1 LGVVTPVP
9 VNKIL
14 ESEGTM
20 IEVKDLLGPMR
31 VPFLILAPVC
41 VFLGIG
47 TAQWVSGG
55 LNLLHI
61 VLVLVG
67 AVTAHISVNALNE
80 YFDYKSLLDT
90 RTERTPFSGGSGT
103 LPDKPEVAL
112 YALWTGIVSLVI
124 TVMIGVYFLTLR
136 GFDLLPLGLLGV
148 ILIIFY
154 TVWITRLPLLCLF
167 APGIGFGPVMVA
179 GTNYALTGTYSLEAW
194 VASLVPFFLVSNLLL
209 LNQFPDVEADRD
221 VGRRHYPIVIG
232 RRKSA
237 RIYSAF
243 LLLTYASIVLAVL
256 YGLLPAWSLLGLL
269 TVVLAWRAI
278 QGAMRFADDTAALV
292 PVLGVN
298 VQITLLTPTLVAVG
312 LLLGS
317 I

>member
-1 LGVVTPVP
+1 
-9 VNKIL
+9 
-14 ESEGTM
+14 M
-20 IEVKDLLGPMR
+20 IKVKDLLGPMR

-47 TAQWVSGG
+47 TAVWDSSG
-55 LNLLHI
+55 LKVLHVI
-61 VLVLVG
+61 LALVG

-80 YFDYKSLLDT
+80 YFDFKSRLDT
-90 RTERTPFSGGSGT
+90 KTERTPFSGGSGT

-112 YALWTGIVSLVI
+112 YALWTGIVSLAI
-124 TVMIGVYFLTLR
+124 TMLIGVYFLTVR
-136 GFDLLPLGLLGV
+136 GLALLPLGLLGV
-148 ILIIFY
+148 LLIVVY
-154 TVWITRLPLLCLF
+154 TVWITRFPLLCLF
-167 APGIGFGPVMVA
+167 APGIGFGPVMVV
-179 GTNYALTGTYSLEAW
+179 GTHYALTGTYSLEAW
-194 VASLVPFFLVSNLLL
+194 AASLVPFFLVSNLLL

-232 RRKSA
+232 RRKSV
-237 RIYSAF
+237 RIYSVF
-243 LLLTYASIVLAVL
+243 LLLTYISVVLSVL

-269 TVVLAWRAI
+269 TAALAWRAI
-278 QGAMRFADDTAALV
+278 QGAEQFADEIEALI
-292 PVLGVN
+292 PFMGVN

>member
-1 LGVVTPVP
+1 MT
-9 VNKIL
+9 
-14 ESEGTM
+14 
-20 IEVKDLLGPMR
+20 EVKDLLGPMR

-41 VFLGIG
+41 VLLGIG
-47 TAQWVSGG
+47 TAAWVSGG
-55 LNLLHI
+55 LNVLHI

-90 RTERTPFSGGSGT
+90 KTERTPFSGGSGT
-103 LPDKPEVAL
+103 LPNKPEIAL
-112 YALWTGIVSLVI
+112 YALWTGIVSLGI
-124 TVMIGVYFLTLR
+124 TMLIGVYFLIVR
-136 GFDLLPLGLLGV
+136 GLALLPLGLLGIV
-148 ILIIFY
+148 LIVLY
-154 TVWITRLPLLCLF
+154 TVWITRFSLLCLF
-167 APGIGFGPVMVA
+167 APGVGFGPVMVA
-179 GTNYALTGTYSLEAW
+179 GTHYALTGTYSLEAW
-194 VASLVPFFLVSNLLL
+194 LASLVPFFLVSNLLL
-209 LNQFPDVEADRD
+209 LNQFPDVEADRG

-232 RRKSA
+232 RRKSV

-243 LLLTYASIVLAVL
+243 LLMTYASIVLAVL
-256 YGLLPAWSLLGLL
+256 YGMLPVWSLLGLL
-269 TVVLAWRAI
+269 TVPLAWRAI
-278 QGAMRFADDTAALV
+278 QGAMQFADDIESLV

>member
-1 LGVVTPVP
+1 MA
-9 VNKIL
+9 N
-14 ESEGTM
+14 
-20 IEVKDLLGPMR
+20 
-31 VPFLILAPVC
+31 
-41 VFLGIG
+41 
-47 TAQWVSGG
+47 
-55 LNLLHI
+55 
-61 VLVLVG
+61 
-67 AVTAHISVNALNE
+67 ISVNALNE
-80 YFDYKSLLDT
+80 YLDYKSLLDT
-90 RTERTPFSGGSGT
+90 KTERTPFSGGSGT
-103 LPDKPEVAL
+103 LPHKPEVAL
-112 YALWTGIVSLVI
+112 YAFWTGIVSMAI
-124 TVMIGVYFLTLR
+124 TILIGVYFLTVR
-136 GFDLLPLGLLGV
+136 GLTLLPLGLLGIV
-148 ILIIFY
+148 LIVFY
-154 TVWITRLPLLCLF
+154 TTWITRFPLLCLF
-167 APGIGFGPVMVA
+167 APGIGFGPLMVV
-179 GTNYALTGTYSLEAW
+179 GTHFALTGTYSLEAW

>member
-1 LGVVTPVP
+1 MT
-9 VNKIL
+9 
-14 ESEGTM
+14 
-20 IEVKDLLGPMR
+20 EVKDLLGPMR

-41 VFLGIG
+41 VLLGIG
-47 TAQWVSGG
+47 TAAWVSGG
-55 LNLLHI
+55 LNVLHI

-90 RTERTPFSGGSGT
+90 KTERTPFSGGSGT
-103 LPDKPEVAL
+103 LPNKPEIAL
-112 YALWTGIVSLVI
+112 YALWTGIVSLGI
-124 TVMIGVYFLTLR
+124 TMLIGVYFLIVR
-136 GFDLLPLGLLGV
+136 GLALLPLGLLGIV
-148 ILIIFY
+148 LIVLY
-154 TVWITRLPLLCLF
+154 TVWITRFSLLCLF
-167 APGIGFGPVMVA
+167 APGVGFGPVMVA
-179 GTNYALTGTYSLEAW
+179 GTHYALTGTYSLEAW
-194 VASLVPFFLVSNLLL
+194 LASLVPFFLVSNLLL
-209 LNQFPDVEADRD
+209 LNQFPDVEADRG

-232 RRKSA
+232 RRKSV

-243 LLLTYASIVLAVL
+243 LLVTYASIVLAVL
-256 YGLLPAWSLLGLL
+256 YGLLPVWSLLGLL
-269 TVVLAWRAI
+269 TVPLAWRAI
-278 QGAMRFADDTAALV
+278 QGAMQFADDIESLV

>member
-1 LGVVTPVP
+1 
-9 VNKIL
+9 
-14 ESEGTM
+14 M

-31 VPFLILAPVC
+31 VPFLLLDPAC
-41 VFLGIG
+41 VFVGLG
-47 TAQWVSGG
+47 TAIWTSGSVS
-55 LNLLHI
+55 
-61 VLVLVG
+61 VLYAVLTFVG
-67 AVTAHISVNALNE
+67 AIMANISVNALNE
-80 YFDYKSLLDT
+80 YLDYKSLLDT
-90 RTERTPFSGGSGT
+90 KTERTPFSGGSGT
-103 LPDKPEVAL
+103 LPHKPEVAL
-112 YALWTGIVSLVI
+112 YAFWTGIVSMAI
-124 TVMIGVYFLTLR
+124 TILIGVYFLTVR
-136 GFDLLPLGLLGV
+136 GLALLPLGLLGIV
-148 ILIIFY
+148 LIVFY
-154 TVWITRLPLLCLF
+154 TTWITRFPLLCLF
-167 APGIGFGPVMVA
+167 APGIGFGPIMVV
-179 GTNYALTGTYSLEAW
+179 GTHFALTGTYSLEAW

-278 QGAMRFADDTAALV
+278 QGAMQFADDTAALV

>member
-1 LGVVTPVP
+1 
-9 VNKIL
+9 
-14 ESEGTM
+14 M

-31 VPFLILAPVC
+31 VPFLLLDPAC
-41 VFLGIG
+41 VFVGLG
-47 TAQWVSGG
+47 TAIWTSGSVS
-55 LNLLHI
+55 
-61 VLVLVG
+61 VLYAVLTFVG
-67 AVTAHISVNALNE
+67 AIMANISVNALNE
-80 YFDYKSLLDT
+80 YLDYKSLLDT
-90 RTERTPFSGGSGT
+90 KTERTPFSGGSGT
-103 LPDKPEVAL
+103 LPHKPEVAL
-112 YALWTGIVSLVI
+112 YAFWTGIVSMAI
-124 TVMIGVYFLTLR
+124 TILIGVYFLTVR
-136 GFDLLPLGLLGV
+136 GLTLLPLGLLGIV
-148 ILIIFY
+148 LIVFY
-154 TVWITRLPLLCLF
+154 TTWITRFPLLCLF
-167 APGIGFGPVMVA
+167 APGIGFGPLMVV
-179 GTNYALTGTYSLEAW
+179 GTHFALTGTYSLEAW